1 VVAVPLRRILAPNP
15 SLMTGEGTNT
25 YLVGE
30 REIAVVDPGPDL
42 PKHVA
47 AILAA
52 VAETSGTIV
61 AILVTHGHSDHL
73 PAARSLRQHTG
84 APILG
89 HPRLADV
96 DQPLQAGESIEIG
109 GESLVAY
116 ETLGHADDHL
126 AYWRDADHSL
136 FCGDLIAGVGTVVLS
151 RAPGSLT
158 RYLAS
163 LQRVLALQP
172 ARILPGH
179 GPAIDDPRAKIQE
192 YLEHRAMRDRQITTV
207 LTRGP
212 STVDD
217 LVQQLYAGIA
227 PSLRLM
233 AARNVQAHL
242 EHLQDIGIAS
252 HTDGTWRLTGS

>member
-1 VVAVPLRRILAPNP
+1 
-15 SLMTGEGTNT
+15 MTGDGTNT
-25 YLVGE
+25 YLVGT

-42 PKHVA
+42 PGHVA

-52 VAETSGTIV
+52 VAETNGTIV
-61 AILVTHGHSDHL
+61 ALLVTHSHSDHF
-73 PAARSLRQHTG
+73 PAARSLRQRTG

-89 HPRLADV
+89 HARLADV
-96 DQPLQAGESIEIG
+96 DQPLSDGESIAIG
-109 GESLVAY
+109 GESIVVY

-126 AYWRDADHSL
+126 AYQRDADRSL

-179 GPAIDDPRAKIQE
+179 GPVIDDPPAKIQE
-192 YLEHRAMRDRQITTV
+192 YLEHRAMRDRQIATA
-207 LTRGP
+207 LARGP
-212 STVDD
+212 ASVDD
-217 LVQQLYAGIA
+217 LIQQLYAGIA

-242 EHLQDIGIAS
+242 EHLQDVGQAS
-252 HTDGTWRLTGS
+252 HDGGTWRLIER